1 MKNYI
6 LSFFSAILLSLAWP
20 VSGYSFFIFFAF
32 VPLLYVIESIS
43 VSLENGSGKKVYLFS
58 AITFL
63 LFNFLTTYWV
73 YHATMFGVVIA
84 FLVNT
89 FLMSSVFYLF
99 FKSKKYFSS
108 RLSYIGLVVF
118 WISME
123 FFHLNWDLSWPWL
136 NLGNCFSESVFLVQ
150 WYEYTGALGGSLWVL
165 VVNILIFRVLKK
177 PKDLKLVSL
186 VLMVVILPIVFSFI
200 IKSQNNELQKESQN
214 IVIVQ
219 PNINSYT
226 EKFSL
231 SYQSQL
237 HDFIELAK
245 TKIDST
251 TDLLIGPET
260 ALVESLWESKIEYSY
275 SIRKLKDLQKDF
287 PNLSILI
294 GATTYKA
301 YNSIDDKS
309 VTSRQLRHQDIW
321 YDAYN
326 SAIFISKSGDLDV
339 YHKTKL
345 VPGAEKIPFPYLLN
359 NISALSVDLGGV
371 SGSLGSDNYLNSFDM
386 QGYSVLPLICYESIY
401 GDLNTSKEFD
411 FMCVI
416 TNDGWWG
423 NTSGYKQHF
432 SYAKL
437 RAIEQRRAVVR
448 SANTGQSG
456 VINTNGDVIAF
467 SDWNQKTAI
476 ASIVPIGNKKTFY
489 NTNGDYIGRIS
500 FFISSILLLMIFVK
514 SKVK

>member
-1 MKNYI
+1 
-6 LSFFSAILLSLAWP
+6 
-20 VSGYSFFIFFAF
+20 
-32 VPLLYVIESIS
+32 
-43 VSLENGSGKKVYLFS
+43 
-58 AITFL
+58 
-63 LFNFLTTYWV
+63 
-73 YHATMFGVVIA
+73 
-84 FLVNT
+84 
-89 FLMSSVFYLF
+89 
-99 FKSKKYFSS
+99 
-108 RLSYIGLVVF
+108 
-118 WISME
+118 
-123 FFHLNWDLSWPWL
+123 
-136 NLGNCFSESVFLVQ
+136 
-150 WYEYTGALGGSLWVL
+150 
-165 VVNILIFRVLKK
+165 VLKQ

-186 VLMVVILPIVFSFI
+186 VLMVVILPIIFSFI

-260 ALVESLWESKIEYSY
+260 ALVESLWESKIEFSY